1 MERFEKE
8 NGGELVVATL
18 CLLEVSQRGLLE
30 TELLQILA
38 DEDNL
43 APREN
48 AKDEGAEKGKR
59 CRQKTAVGWFQ
70 FLSDHCKLNYHTL
83 RGSLVARRVPV
94 IIFSPL
100 IFSSYM
106 LRVICP
112 STKGR

>member
-38 DEDNL
+38 DEENL

-59 CRQKTAVGWFQ
+59 YHRKTAVHD
-70 FLSDHCKLNYHTL
+70 LK
-83 RGSLVARRVPV
+83 
-94 IIFSPL
+94 
-100 IFSSYM
+100 
-106 LRVICP
+106 
-112 STKGR
+112 

>member
-1 MERFEKE
+1 MQVMERFEKE

-59 CRQKTAVGWFQ
+59 WNNCYRIVMVDINSKQEFFIAPTHGKIKN
-70 FLSDHCKLNYHTL
+70 LID
-83 RGSLVARRVPV
+83 
-94 IIFSPL
+94 L
-100 IFSSYM
+100 IFQWWSLMNVCDEKFIVYRM
-106 LRVICP
+106 L
-112 STKGR
+112 